1 MTKEEIFNKLSAM
14 LVEQFEIEKEKIT
27 LEANIVNDLDLD
39 SIDMIDL
46 IATLRRESNI
56 SFTPEDYKNVRTI
69 ANIVDAI
76 YNKLNENKN

>member
-1 MTKEEIFNKLSAM
+1 MTKEEIFNKLSDM

-27 LEANIVNDLDLD
+27 LEANIVKDLDLD

-69 ANIVDAI
+69 AYIVDAI

>member
-1 MTKEEIFNKLSAM
+1 MTKEEIFNKLSDM

-69 ANIVDAI
+69 ANIVDVI

>member
-1 MTKEEIFNKLSAM
+1 MTKEEIFNKLSDM
-14 LVEQFEIEKEKIT
+14 LVEQFEIVKEKIT

>member
-1 MTKEEIFNKLSAM
+1 MTKEEIFNKLSDM

>member
-1 MTKEEIFNKLSAM
+1 MTKEEIFNKLSDM

-56 SFTPEDYKNVRTI
+56 SYTPEDYKNVRTI